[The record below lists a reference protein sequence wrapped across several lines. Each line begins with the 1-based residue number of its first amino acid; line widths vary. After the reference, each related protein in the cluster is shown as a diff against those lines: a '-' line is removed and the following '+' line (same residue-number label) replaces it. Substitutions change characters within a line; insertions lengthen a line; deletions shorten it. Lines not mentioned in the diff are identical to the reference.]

1 MDHARL
7 LNVKTGV
14 VSKQRV
20 LKDVS
25 EQVCVFVRKP
35 NFPFFPRDS
44 KSQCQEILP
53 QAGTCGARQ
62 WCLRY
67 QRHLRRRQLG
77 FRRPQMAKWK
87 RWKAGEICR
96 KPVKQP
102 VVVVVVATL

>member
-35 NFPFFPRDS
+35 NFHQLPKRFQESVSRDS
-44 KSQCQEILP
+44 APSRHVRGSAMAPEVP
-53 QAGTCGARQ
+53 ETFATPAARLQ
-62 WCLRY
+62 T
-67 QRHLRRRQLG
+67 
-77 FRRPQMAKWK
+77 ASN
-87 RWKAGEICR
+87 GEMET
-96 KPVKQP
+96 VESG
-102 VVVVVVATL
+102 